1 MQPKSP
7 PNMPSTNRRT
17 VSQRL
22 VPWLALIGLLAMAF
36 IVVAPFLVPVIW
48 AGILS
53 YASWPVLNKIRAW
66 CKGRDTLAACI
77 ATLLAGITLFL
88 PLLWLIYIAQQE
100 ISQIYP
106 AIQAFL
112 AAPLQIP
119 ASITNLPWLGD
130 WLQQQLAAFTGSQD
144 IASVIKPWLA
154 AHTNDLTTLAGS
166 VGKNLVKMLFVVIT
180 LFFFYRDGARMVH
193 EIRHVLAKYIG
204 PQAHGYLHAAGTTT
218 RAVVYGVMLTALIQG
233 AVAGLGYW
241 VAGLSSP
248 VIFGVV
254 TAMLALIP
262 FCTPLA
268 WGSAGLW
275 LFMQG
280 NTAEA
285 IGIWIW
291 GAAVVSQL
299 DNVLRPIFISS
310 VSAIPFLLV
319 LFGVLG
325 GLLAFGLV
333 GLFIGPIVLTVAWAV
348 WHEWTAHL
356 DEPALDEINL
366 DENTLQNTLQNT
378 NKSLNMMEK

>member
-1 MQPKSP
+1 
-7 PNMPSTNRRT
+7 
-17 VSQRL
+17 
-22 VPWLALIGLLAMAF
+22 
-36 IVVAPFLVPVIW
+36 
-48 AGILS
+48 
-53 YASWPVLNKIRAW
+53 
-66 CKGRDTLAACI
+66 
-77 ATLLAGITLFL
+77 
-88 PLLWLIYIAQQE
+88 
-100 ISQIYP
+100 
-106 AIQAFL
+106 
-112 AAPLQIP
+112 LQIP
-119 ASITNLPWLGD
+119 NAIKNLPFVGD
-130 WLQQQLAAFTGSQD
+130 WLQQQLAGFTGSQD
-144 IASVIKPWLA
+144 IASAIKPWLA
-154 AHTNDLTTLAGS
+154 AHANDLTSLAGG
-166 VGKNLVKMLFVVIT
+166 VGKNLIKMLFVVII

-204 PQAHGYLHAAGTTT
+204 PQAHDYLHAAGTTT
-218 RAVVYGVMLTALIQG
+218 RAVVYGVLLTALIQG

-254 TAMLALIP
+254 TAMCALIP

-310 VSAIPFLLV
+310 VSAIPFLLI

-348 WHEWTAHL
+348 WREWTAHL
-356 DEPALDEINL
+356 DENIQEGPQENSQ
-366 DENTLQNTLQNT
+366 ENTDTL
-378 NKSLNMMEK
+378 LNLTEN